1 MTGPNREAQID
12 EVFETVMSGAR
23 KAIAWGYPAA
33 AVIAALRRVADRLEG
48 N

>member
-1 MTGPNREAQID
+1 MTGPKREKQIE
-12 EVFETVMSGAR
+12 EVSDRVIDGAR
-23 KAIAWGYPAA
+23 KAIAAGYPAA